1 MPTIK
6 DIKTVWRS
14 KVIPRDKGCESRVNR
29 NERVRIKGR
38 INNIISENSLKKI
51 LVLGIKD
58 KSIFLWS
65 FKKVISFLVYKTKVF
80 FKLLKLMINFRVIRV
95 FGPLFM
101 VVCGLWRFIRYHKH
115 LLNSLLRLEFIIL
128 GVFWLLRRQISNVG
142 REIYFSLFF
151 LTLAA
156 CEGALGLSLL
166 VQVVRRHGSDRF
178 RRLNLLEC

>member
-1 MPTIK
+1 M
-6 DIKTVWRS
+6 
-14 KVIPRDKGCESRVNR
+14 
-29 NERVRIKGR
+29 
-38 INNIISENSLKKI
+38 KI

-65 FKKVISFLVYKTKVF
+65 LKKMISFLVYKTKVF
-80 FKLLKLMINFRVIRV
+80 FKLLKLMMNFRVISMYGSLIIV
-95 FGPLFM
+95 L
-101 VVCGLWRFIRYHKH
+101 CGLWRFIRYHKH

-128 GVFWLLRRQISNVG
+128 GVFWLLSSQLTRVG

-166 VQVVRRHGSDRF
+166 VHVVRSHGSDRF
-178 RRLNLLEC
+178 IRLNLLEC